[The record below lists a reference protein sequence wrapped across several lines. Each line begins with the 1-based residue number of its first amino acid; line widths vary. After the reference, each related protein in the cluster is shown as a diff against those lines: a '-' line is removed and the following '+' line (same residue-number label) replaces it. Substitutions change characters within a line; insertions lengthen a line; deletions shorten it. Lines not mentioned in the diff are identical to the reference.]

1 MLAVVWVPEIILLNQ
16 TDIQQKY
23 NNILLVLGN
32 LSLSTELIT

>member
-16 TDIQQKY
+16 IDIQQKY